1 MEIDSMKARA
11 LTLLAWLVLSTLSMM
26 SAPAWAQAM
35 REVLGPGDTV
45 RITVY
50 RYPDL
55 TTEARLTEEGNVN
68 VPLIGETKLSGMTP
82 DQAAKQ
88 IADRMKKGDYIL
100 DPQIGVAVLQARSR
114 QVSVLGFVTR
124 PGRYVLDGTSARL
137 SDVIALAGGLQPTAS
152 DFVTVQ
158 RGGGGKAETLTV
170 DLAGVMQRGDLSK
183 NIEVRSGDSIFVPK
197 APVFY
202 IYGEVERGG
211 AYKLEPDLTV
221 TQAIALAGG
230 ITPRGSEG
238 RVQVRRRG
246 EDGKWK
252 ERSVRLLDPVSA
264 DDVIFVRESLF

>member
-1 MEIDSMKARA
+1 METIGN
-11 LTLLAWLVLSTLSMM
+11 LTKTRVLMLLAWLALSIMA
-26 SAPAWAQAM
+26 APAWSQAM

-45 RITVY
+45 RVTVY

-55 TTEARLTEEGNVN
+55 TTEARLTEDGKMNL
-68 VPLIGETKLSGMTP
+68 PLIGETKLDGMTP

-100 DPQIGVAVLQARSR
+100 EPQIGVAVVQARSR
-114 QVSVLGFVTR
+114 QVSILGFVTR

-158 RGGGGKAETLTV
+158 RGGGKAETLTV
-170 DLAGVMQRGDLSK
+170 DLAGIMQRGDLSK

-230 ITPRGSEG
+230 ITSRGSEG
-238 RVQVRRRG
+238 RVQVRRRDEG
-246 EDGKWK
+246 GKWK